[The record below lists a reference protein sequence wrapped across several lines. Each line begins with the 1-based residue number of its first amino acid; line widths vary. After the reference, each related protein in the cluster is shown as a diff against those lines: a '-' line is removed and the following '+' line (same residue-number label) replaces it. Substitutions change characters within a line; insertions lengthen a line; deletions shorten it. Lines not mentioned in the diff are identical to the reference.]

1 MSLRNRPAICN
12 RAPLSEMGE
21 RDNLSPGD
29 LIFHPGVFYLAP
41 GLKSI
46 YTRAYTIFP
55 GGIMDDQ
62 ARTLADRKRGR
73 SNDYLTLTAMDGV
86 NLGRKTLTTRMSI
99 KKFIDWSLVANK
111 DIRENEDH
119 SDEFIAQ
126 RGVSPEHARG
136 LAKYILGGLVR
147 TAIADLRG
155 KGVPED
161 VLRIKNDLAAGPYA
175 ALQPLVCNL
184 RHVTEQDLHI
194 DDKDLPPDI
203 LRLSLGSTQKLW
215 VVDGQHR
222 RDAFDRVIVYLDQ
235 ILKNGK
241 YPAGKALYAP
251 ASTGRDGRLTADEL
265 DFWEAVKTTAFN
277 ECSVSIEIHIGLNE
291 PEEQQLFS
299 DLNSRSKPLQ
309 SSLVQNY
316 DQSDAIAAISR
327 DKDIIRFHI
336 ADESDAKH
344 WNSSGLPLKDVIM
357 INRLLV
363 HGSNAKEATPQSQVD
378 AKLDFIKRFWEVV
391 QRIEGFGQEAQR
403 TKTVAGQPVALK
415 ALAKLAYD
423 HAYGVPKLVDEA
435 GLRQLYEAILTKKI
449 NFAHSE
455 KLWQALFMNDEQRAA
470 TFGQNE
476 QGANINEYVHVTA
489 QTKPGEFDTLNGWV
503 RYSTAHNDIYPRL
516 GDLIR
521 WKLGLKNRGAAEKS
535 RDKERSEIESAT
547 AAAA

>member
-1 MSLRNRPAICN
+1 
-12 RAPLSEMGE
+12 
-21 RDNLSPGD
+21 
-29 LIFHPGVFYLAP
+29 
-41 GLKSI
+41 
-46 YTRAYTIFP
+46 
-55 GGIMDDQ
+55 MDEQ
-62 ARTLADRKRGR
+62 TRTLADRKRGR
-73 SNDYLTLTAMDGV
+73 SNEYLTLTAMDGV

-111 DIRENEDH
+111 DIREHEDH
-119 SDEFIAQ
+119 GDEFIAQ
-126 RGVSPEHARG
+126 RSLSAEHARG
-136 LAKYILGGLVR
+136 LAKYVLGGLVR
-147 TAIADLRG
+147 SAILDMNG
-155 KGVPED
+155 KSVPED

-184 RHVTEQDLHI
+184 RHVDEEDLHI
-194 DDKDLPPDI
+194 DDKDLPPDV

-222 RDAFDRVIVYLDQ
+222 RDAFDRVIAYLDQ

-241 YPAGKALYAP
+241 YPGGKALYAP
-251 ASTGRDGRLTADEL
+251 ASTGRDGRLTPDEL
-265 DFWEAVKTTAFN
+265 EFWEAVRNVALN

-316 DQSDAIAAISR
+316 DQSDAIAAVSR
-327 DKDIIRFHI
+327 DKEIIRFHI

-344 WNSSGLPLKDVIM
+344 WNSTGLPLKDIIM

-391 QRIEGFGQEAQR
+391 QRIEGFGDESQR
-403 TKTVAGQPVALK
+403 TKTVAGQPVMLK

-435 GLRQLYEAILTKKI
+435 GLWKLYEAILSKKI
-449 NFAHSE
+449 SFSHSE
-455 KLWQALFMNDEQRAA
+455 KLWRALFLNDEERAKE
-470 TFGQNE
+470 FGQNE
-476 QGANINEYVHVTA
+476 QGININDYVHLTA
-489 QTKPGEFDTLNGWV
+489 QTKPGEFDALNGWV

-535 RDKERSEIESAT
+535 REKERLEIESSR